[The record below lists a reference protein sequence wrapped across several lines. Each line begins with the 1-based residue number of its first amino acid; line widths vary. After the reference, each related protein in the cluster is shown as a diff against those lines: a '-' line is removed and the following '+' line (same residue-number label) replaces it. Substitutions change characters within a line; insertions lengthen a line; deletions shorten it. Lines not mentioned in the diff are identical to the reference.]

1 MTDRQLYNLQRLVVP
16 IAVFCILF
24 VSTGNFGYLDF
35 NNQQNSIMYYPELF
49 FSVIS
54 AAGPSLLLMAFGA
67 YQLSHQKTNIGLR
80 NTIITVILG
89 VFVASLIFYVMS
101 LLIQNN
107 LAAFSWKYFF
117 QTVSGSSFST
127 FDVIYVLL
135 GVLITMPILRVLA
148 ENAGLNSVKYLF
160 WSEIFFAGFLP
171 ILMYFGGISNLN
183 LNAPLGIQQYFF
195 FPLMGYWLTKTEY
208 VKKITREQMLFAWLL
223 TIACYIV
230 IISVT
235 RYQASVDGTAPT
247 QAFYQ
252 TLQAI
257 PCLTFFLT
265 LEAHVCNKAT
275 KPDSRILKDNFV
287 RLSYGVLLVAGILMT
302 QLQRV
307 YNVLAPILG
316 NFIAAA
322 VWVIATGIASYVITV
337 LLSHVYGISKLF
349 ISLFISDTQRR
360 GHKRDEETN

>member
-1 MTDRQLYNLQRLVVP
+1 
-16 IAVFCILF
+16 
-24 VSTGNFGYLDF
+24 
-35 NNQQNSIMYYPELF
+35 
-49 FSVIS
+49 
-54 AAGPSLLLMAFGA
+54 
-67 YQLSHQKTNIGLR
+67 
-80 NTIITVILG
+80 
-89 VFVASLIFYVMS
+89 VMS